1 MGNEYIPE
9 RGDLVWLDFTPQ
21 SGHEQRGKRPA
32 LVLTPKSYNA
42 KVGLAVFC
50 PITGQ
55 VKGYPFEV
63 SIPNDKKINGVI
75 LVDQI
80 KSLDWRARHVRY
92 IDYVSD
98 KVLQQ
103 CNRKIKPL
111 LLIE

>member
-50 PITGQ
+50 PVTGQ
-55 VKGYPFEV
+55 IKGYPFEV

>member
-21 SGHEQRGKRPA
+21 SGYEQRGKRPA

-55 VKGYPFEV
+55 IKGYPFEV
-63 SIPNDKKINGVI
+63 SIPNDKKSMG
-75 LVDQI
+75 
-80 KSLDWRARHVRY
+80 
-92 IDYVSD
+92 
-98 KVLQQ
+98 
-103 CNRKIKPL
+103 
-111 LLIE
+111 

>member
-50 PITGQ
+50 PVTGQ
-55 VKGYPFEV
+55 IKGYPFEV

-80 KSLDWRARHVRY
+80 KSLDWKARQASYVDR
-92 IDYVSD
+92 VSD
-98 KVLQQ
+98 EVLQQ

>member
-50 PITGQ
+50 PVTGQ
-55 VKGYPFEV
+55 IKGYPFEV

-80 KSLDWRARHVRY
+80 KSLDWKARQASYVDR
-92 IDYVSD
+92 VSD